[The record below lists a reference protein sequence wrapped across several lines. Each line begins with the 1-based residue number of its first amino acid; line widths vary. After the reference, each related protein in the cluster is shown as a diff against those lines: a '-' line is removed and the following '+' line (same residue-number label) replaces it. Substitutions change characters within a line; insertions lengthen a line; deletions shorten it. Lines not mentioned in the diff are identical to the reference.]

1 MDAHVNTPNPTS
13 PATSAPVVVIG
24 AGPYGLA
31 ISAHL
36 RGHGVAVRTF
46 GEPMSSWRQNMPK
59 GMFLKSEPTAS
70 SMSAPKAGYQ
80 LEDYCR
86 LTGVPVL
93 RDDRDVVSID
103 LFMNYGDWFQEQ
115 LVPVEREQVVRVAAN
130 GTGFAVT
137 LASGETVNT
146 PTVVVASGHVRYT
159 YTPPA
164 LAALANGEP
173 LPTPLV
179 SHTSQHDDL
188 SKFAGSEIAIIG
200 AGQSALESAAL
211 LHEAGAGVHVLVRES
226 EVLWAGPPKLGGPNV
241 FEKMLK
247 PPTGLGP
254 GWSHLTV
261 FRGAALVR
269 HLPAQTRL
277 MLVKRILG
285 PAGAWWLRER
295 FDGKVD
301 VRTNCTVAAA
311 TAQGDKAVLETVGAH
326 GGREQLVVD
335 HVLAATGYRVDVDAI
350 DFLDPGL
357 RARVDRVPASGF
369 PALAGSFESS
379 VPGLFFAGLSAAG
392 TFGPL
397 LRFVCGTDFAAP
409 RLAAAVAAR
418 R

>member
-1 MDAHVNTPNPTS
+1 MRTVNTPNPAS
-13 PATSAPVVVIG
+13 SSSAAPIVVIG

-46 GEPMSSWRQNMPK
+46 GEPMSSWRDNMPK

-70 SMSAPKAGYQ
+70 SMSAPKPGYR

-86 LTGVPVL
+86 LMGIPVL
-93 RDDRDVVSID
+93 RDDRDVVPID
-103 LFMNYGDWFQEQ
+103 LFMNYGGWFQEQ
-115 LVPVEREQVVRVAAN
+115 LVPVERERVVRVASN
-130 GTGFAVT
+130 GNGFAVT
-137 LASGETVNT
+137 LGSGETVTT
-146 PTVVVASGHVRYT
+146 PTVIVASGHINYT

-164 LAALANGEP
+164 LTALAHGEP

-188 SKFAGSEIAIIG
+188 SKFAGSEVAIIG

-226 EVLWAGPPKLGGPNV
+226 EVLWAGPPKLGGPSA
-241 FEKMLK
+241 FEKILK

-254 GWSHLTV
+254 GWSHFAV
-261 FRGAALVR
+261 FRGAGLVPY
-269 HLPAQTRL
+269 LPAQTRL
-277 MLVKRILG
+277 MLVRRILG

-301 VRTNCTVAAA
+301 VRTSCTVATA
-311 TAQGDKAVLETVGAH
+311 TAQGDKAVLDTVGMN

-335 HVLAATGYRVDVDAI
+335 HVLAATGYHVDVDAI
-350 DFLDPGL
+350 GFLDPAL
-357 RARVDRVPASGF
+357 RSRLDRVPGSAF
-369 PALAGSFESS
+369 PALASSFESS
-379 VPGLFFAGLSAAG
+379 VPGLFFAGLSAAA

-397 LRFVCGTDFAAP
+397 LRFVCGTDFTAP
-409 RLAAAVAAR
+409 RLAAAAAAR